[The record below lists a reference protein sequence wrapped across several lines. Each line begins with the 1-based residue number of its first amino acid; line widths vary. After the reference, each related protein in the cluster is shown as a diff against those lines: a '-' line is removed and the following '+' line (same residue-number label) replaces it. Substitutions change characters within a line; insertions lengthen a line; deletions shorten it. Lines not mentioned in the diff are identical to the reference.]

1 MADTKT
7 KPLTP
12 KQVVADAAKSEL
24 LNQPDNN
31 RSWMIFKSKCEA
43 GIGFPIEIIRGDQS
57 RVRSSLRFGVRWWD
71 ADRKENRIV
80 VVMGTTGVEVQ

>member
-1 MADTKT
+1 MADKN
-7 KPLTP
+7 KPFTP

-24 LNQPDNN
+24 LNQPDNA
-31 RSWMIFKSKCEA
+31 RSWTIFKSKCEA
-43 GIGFPIEIIRGDQS
+43 GIGFPIDVVRGDQ
-57 RVRSSLRFGVRWWD
+57 RQAQANLRFGVRWWD